1 MTCQRLLAR
10 PKNLSM
16 TDWTLKRHPRFPG
29 VTGPVVLCVMDGVG
43 WGARDRGDAVFLA
56 RTPWLDW
63 LASSCPHTL
72 LRAHGTAVGMS
83 SDQDMGNS
91 EVGHNAI
98 GAGRVFDQGA
108 KRVDTAVR
116 SGALFEG
123 ALWKQLVG
131 RVHRSGQ
138 PLHFIGLLSDGNVH
152 SHIDHLLAM
161 IRRCDQEGVHKV
173 RVHPLL
179 DGRDVPKTSALSYID
194 RLEELLSEISRGT
207 DRDYRIASG
216 GGRMR
221 ITMDRYGADWEM
233 VRKGWQ
239 THVHGRGRTFAS
251 ARQAIET
258 YRAEQP
264 GLIDQDLG
272 EFVIIDEKGR
282 PVGPIADGASVV
294 LFNFRGDRAIELSR
308 AFDEE
313 VFTEFDRGP
322 RPDVLFA
329 SMMQYDGDLLIPEKF
344 LVTPP
349 AIDRTLGEYLVHNE
363 ALQLALSETQKYG
376 HVTYFWNGNRGEMFD
391 PSRERYLEIPSDR
404 VPFDQRPWMKSAEI
418 TDRLIEQLLT
428 GEIRH
433 ARLNYPNGDMVG
445 HTGNLDAA
453 VLAVEAVDL
462 QLGRLLPLFPQLN
475 GALIVTADHG
485 NADEMFE
492 KDKKSKEIL
501 LDRKGQ
507 PRAKTSHTLNP
518 VPCIIY
524 APGLDLQMDYSVQAP
539 GLSNLAATVL
549 QLLGY
554 AAPDDYHPGLLLL

>member
-1 MTCQRLLAR
+1 
-10 PKNLSM
+10 M
-16 TDWTLKRHPRFPG
+16 TDWTLKKHPRFPG
-29 VTGPVVLCVMDGVG
+29 VAGPVVLCVMDGVG
-43 WGARDRGDAVFLA
+43 SGAGDPGDAVYLA
-56 RTPWLDW
+56 RTPWLDR
-63 LASSCPHTL
+63 LRSCCPYTL

-83 SDQDMGNS
+83 SDKDMGNS

-116 SGALFEG
+116 SGLVFEG
-123 ALWKQLVG
+123 ALWKELVS
-131 RVHRSGQ
+131 RVQESGQ
-138 PLHFIGLLSDGNVH
+138 PMHFIGLLSDGNVH
-152 SHIDHLLAM
+152 SHLDHLLAM
-161 IRRCDQEGVHKV
+161 IRRCDQEGVRAV

-179 DGRDVPKTSALSYID
+179 DGRDVPESSALDYID
-194 RLEELLSEISRGT
+194 RLEELLSEISRSA

-233 VRKGWQ
+233 VRKGWE
-239 THVHGRGRTFAS
+239 THVHGRGRPFPS

-264 GLIDQDLG
+264 GVIDQDVG
-272 EFVIIDEKGR
+272 EFVIVDAQGR
-282 PVGPIADGASVV
+282 PVGPIADGASVA

-313 VFTEFDRGP
+313 DFTEFERGP

-329 SMMQYDGDLLIPEKF
+329 SMMQYDGDLLIPKKF
-344 LVTPP
+344 LVAPP
-349 AIDRTLGEYLVHNE
+349 AIDRTLGEYLVHNGVF
-363 ALQLALSETQKYG
+363 QLALSETQKFG
-376 HVTYFWNGNRGEMFD
+376 HVTYFWNGNRGGMFD
-391 PSRERYLEIPSDR
+391 RTRERYLEIPSDR
-404 VPFDQRPWMKSAEI
+404 VPFEQRPWMKSAEI
-418 TDRLIEQLLT
+418 TDLLIEQLLT
-428 GEIRH
+428 SEIRH

-462 QLGRLLPLFPQLN
+462 QLGRLLPLFRKLH

-492 KDKKSKEIL
+492 KDEKSKEIL
-501 LDRKGQ
+501 LNRNGK

-518 VPCIIY
+518 VPCMVY
-524 APGLDLQMDYSVQAP
+524 APDLELRMDSSVRAPGLA
-539 GLSNLAATVL
+539 NLAATVL
-549 QLLGY
+549 QLLGFNE
-554 AAPDDYHPGLLLL
+554 PDDYDPGLLLL